1 MNMKKLLVATL
12 LLIIFSPTL
21 VNAQFKKTI
30 TVTVDPKDANIY
42 SNGEL
47 MGQGSV
53 DIAIQKNDCV
63 KIEVGKTG
71 WLWQSAKFCN
81 RKGYAKPPKSK
92 YFELQK
98 DDAFEASISGT
109 DIANNDLPVRV
120 RSGISEEEAW
130 RQIAQIITSYFDII
144 EVTDRETG
152 YLRTAWHMSSFSQT
166 TIRTRLILKTSSSD
180 PLIFTVKIVSE
191 RATGKGVSVKA
202 DERYESWDRVL
213 RKFSGIVDEIM
224 TRMQ

>member
-1 MNMKKLLVATL
+1 MKNFLFITL
-12 LLIIFSPTL
+12 LLLAVSPAI
-21 VNAQFKKTI
+21 VYAQLGKKTI

-53 DIAIQKNDCV
+53 EIAIQKNDCV

-81 RKGYAKPPKSK
+81 GKGYAKPPKSK
-92 YFELQK
+92 YFELIK
-98 DDAFEASISGT
+98 DDAFEASVSGI

-120 RSGISEEEAW
+120 RDGLTEEEAW

-152 YLRTAWHMSSFSQT
+152 YLRTAWHLSSFSQA
-166 TIRTRLILKTSSSD
+166 TIRTRLILKTSSSN
-180 PLIFTVKIVSE
+180 PLIFTIKIVSE
-191 RATGKGVSVKA
+191 RAVGKGISAKA
-202 DERYESWDRVL
+202 DEKFEEWDRVL
-213 RKFSGIVDEIM
+213 RKFSGIIDEVM
-224 TRMQ
+224 SRMQ